1 VKVSV
6 IGSGY
11 VGLVA
16 GACFAETGN
25 QVICV
30 DNNPDKIEALNEGVV
45 PIYEPGLEDMI
56 KSNFKAGTLT
66 FTTDIAK
73 AIKETDIIFIAV
85 GTPPDEDGSA
95 DLTHVLAVAASIGE
109 YMNGFKIVVDKST
122 VPVGTGEKVRAE
134 IARHSKRD
142 FAIVSNPEFLKE
154 GAAIKDFMYP
164 DRVVIGSDNKAA
176 LETMRE
182 LYEPF
187 VRNGNPIITMDLV
200 SAELT
205 KYAANAMLATKISFM
220 NDLANLAERVG
231 ADIEQVRTGIGSDS
245 RIGYSFIYPGC
256 GYGGSC
262 FPKDVKAII
271 RTARQYDY
279 NLRVLE
285 AVEEVNEDQKSILFP
300 KIVSHFGTAD
310 LKGKTF
316 AIWGLS
322 FKPKTDDMREA
333 PALDMIDKL
342 YAAGARIQA
351 HDPVAM
357 QEARRRG
364 LEEKISLYDNQ
375 YEALNNVDALILI
388 TEWNHFRKPDFDF
401 MKEKM
406 KQAVI
411 FDGRNIYNKERLLKR
426 GFAYYSIG
434 R

>member
-426 GFAYYSIG
+426 GFTYYSIG

>member
-66 FTTDIAK
+66 FTTDIAR

-426 GFAYYSIG
+426 GFTYYSIG

>member
-1 VKVSV
+1 
-6 IGSGY
+6 
-11 VGLVA
+11 
-16 GACFAETGN
+16 
-25 QVICV
+25 
-30 DNNPDKIEALNEGVV
+30 
-45 PIYEPGLEDMI
+45 
-56 KSNFKAGTLT
+56 
-66 FTTDIAK
+66 
-73 AIKETDIIFIAV
+73 
-85 GTPPDEDGSA
+85 
-95 DLTHVLAVAASIGE
+95 
-109 YMNGFKIVVDKST
+109 
-122 VPVGTGEKVRAE
+122 
-134 IARHSKRD
+134 
-142 FAIVSNPEFLKE
+142 
-154 GAAIKDFMYP
+154 
-164 DRVVIGSDNKAA
+164 
-176 LETMRE
+176 
-182 LYEPF
+182 
-187 VRNGNPIITMDLV
+187 MDLV

-426 GFAYYSIG
+426 GFTYYSIG